1 MLEFNT
7 AFDKEILVI
16 ELEGALDSHSA
27 ADFRSWFNEKIA
39 AGYRAF
45 AIDCLC
51 LEFISSAGI
60 TALIDVQNIL
70 QNQNGKVVLFQLSG
84 ETRQLLRFLQLEKKM
99 QLVADYD
106 DAIAALTGIKKV
118 AKPQAPVMV
127 ELTDLKVL
135 PGDPETAHNT
145 EVPESAKPEVPAAE
159 KAATEP
165 GAPVVRETIP
175 VANTGGQPPAN
186 EMVMEE
192 NFSAEKKGLH
202 PMHGDAAPAASSSPV
217 AAEIKPELVAQSPET
232 ATAAAAPAAPAQI
245 QGNPAAATSV
255 EAQEIRVNN
264 TGAKRLI
271 SCPNCKSVLRVSAAG
286 EYLCPACRF
295 RFAYKASA

>member
-27 ADFRSWFNEKIA
+27 TDFRSWFNEKIG

-60 TALIDVQNIL
+60 TALIEVQNIL

-84 ETRQLLRFLQLEKKM
+84 ETRQLLRFLQIEKKI

-118 AKPQAPVMV
+118 VKPQAPAMV
-127 ELTDLKVL
+127 EITDLKVL
-135 PGDPETAHNT
+135 PE
-145 EVPESAKPEVPAAE
+145 EKPAE
-159 KAATEP
+159 P
-165 GAPVVRETIP
+165 VREEAPPEIKAEP
-175 VANTGGQPPAN
+175 VAEEKPVAAAPASSAPIEAAPATNAAAQSPTG

-192 NFSAEKKGLH
+192 NFSEDKKGLH
-202 PMHGDAAPAASSSPV
+202 PMHGDATATVSSSPV
-217 AAEIKPELVAQSPET
+217 AAEVKPEIAVQTPEPG
-232 ATAAAAPAAPAQI
+232 AAVTSAPASQNAQP
-245 QGNPAAATSV
+245 GSASV

-264 TGAKRLI
+264 TGLKRLI
-271 SCPNCKSVLRVSAAG
+271 SCPNCKSVLRVATAG

>member
-27 ADFRSWFNEKIA
+27 SDFRSWFNEKIA

-60 TALIDVQNIL
+60 TALLDVQNIL
-70 QNQNGKVVLFQLSG
+70 QNQSGKVVLFQLSG
-84 ETRQLLRFLQLEKKM
+84 ETRQLLRFLQIEKKM
-99 QLVADYD
+99 LLVSDYD
-106 DAIAALTGIKKV
+106 DAIAALTGVKKV
-118 AKPQAPVMV
+118 AKPQAPAMV

-135 PGDPETAHNT
+135 PGGKESASNT
-145 EVPESAKPEVPAAE
+145 EEAAAPVKGEAPLAEKTAPEPAA
-159 KAATEP
+159 T
-165 GAPVVRETIP
+165 APVEAAP
-175 VANTGGQPPAN
+175 ASGAVAQPTAS
-186 EMVMEE
+186 EVVMEE

-202 PMHGDAAPAASSSPV
+202 PMHGDTGPSASTSPV
-217 AAEIKPELVAQSPET
+217 AAEIKPELAEQSSEP
-232 ATAAAAPAAPAQI
+232 AAPAATAGAQSNPA
-245 QGNPAAATSV
+245 AAATSV

-264 TGAKRLI
+264 TGTKRLI
-271 SCPNCKSVLRVSAAG
+271 SCPNCKSVLRVAAAG